1 MTRLLLA
8 AVVLLAFATVTLAL
22 RGGSPARAAATK
34 TVVLAVGDSMTVD
47 GAPIG
52 CQVVE
57 RDGRAVV
64 DCRRAGRL
72 KGTYTTLFDER
83 RIRVARFRSSDSAKV
98 VFTAKHRGRAR
109 RCDDDGKATRAAG
122 KARR

>member
-8 AVVLLAFATVTLAL
+8 AVVLLAFATIALAL
-22 RGGSPARAAATK
+22 RSGSSARADARQ
-34 TVVLAVGDSMTVD
+34 TVVLNVGDSMKVE

-52 CQVVE
+52 CQVAE

-72 KGTYTTLFDER
+72 KGTYMTLFDER
-83 RIRVARFRSSDSAKV
+83 RIRVARFRSSDTAKV

-109 RCDDDGKATRAAG
+109 RCDDGGKATRAG